1 MVSRGKNIRILLADD
16 HRILRSGL
24 RGLLEKQAGFDV
36 VAEAENGRDA
46 VKKCRKLLPD
56 IVIMDITMP
65 DLNGVEATRQIVSE
79 TPQTK
84 VIVLSVHSE
93 QHFVSEVLKA
103 GASGYLL
110 KDCGFEEVNSAIDTV
125 ISGEAYLSPRITTVV
140 RDDYLQH
147 LTRSDTAS
155 PPALTA
161 REREVLQLIAEGN
174 STKEIAYS
182 LNVSVKTI
190 EAHRQRIMEKLNL
203 RSVAE
208 LTKYAIREGLTS
220 L

>member
-1 MVSRGKNIRILLADD
+1 MSIRVLLADD
-16 HRILRSGL
+16 HQMLRDALRSM
-24 RGLLEKQAGFDV
+24 LESEGQLEVVGEAGD
-36 VAEAENGRDA
+36 GRTA
-46 VKKCRKLLPD
+46 VSMARTLATD
-56 IVIMDITMP
+56 IIVMDITMP

-79 TPQTK
+79 SPQTK
-84 VIVLSVHSE
+84 VIILSVHSE

-110 KDCGFEEVNSAIDTV
+110 KDCGFEEVNSAITTV

-203 RSVAE
+203 RSVAD